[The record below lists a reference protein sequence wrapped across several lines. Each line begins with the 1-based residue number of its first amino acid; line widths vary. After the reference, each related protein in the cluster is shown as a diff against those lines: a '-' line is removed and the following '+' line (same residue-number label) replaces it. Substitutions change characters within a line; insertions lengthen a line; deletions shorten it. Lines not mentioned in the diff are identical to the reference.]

1 MLIYIEMDMDV
12 QKPEGS
18 SPTHT
23 LPSLSGGDN
32 ETDRGSK
39 REEWGEFYSST
50 GEDRHGKN
58 MSDLR
63 SYQQTPLHVVLS
75 C

>member
-1 MLIYIEMDMDV
+1 MDV

-23 LPSLSGGDN
+23 LPSLSGENN

-63 SYQQTPLHVVLS
+63 R
-75 C
+75 